1 MFDFHEKR
9 KLKGYLYSKLT
20 IVSLFLIAGFLSLS
34 VYTRFGVEREMAEK
48 RESVARELESLQT
61 QANAL
66 EAQVHGLQSERGI
79 EEEIRNRYQVSK
91 KGEQV
96 VVVLGEPTSGA
107 TSTAEASTT
116 ERATDRWWSFGW
128 W

>member
-9 KLKGYLYSKLT
+9 RLKSYLYSKPT
-20 IVSLFLIAGFLSLS
+20 IIALFVVAGFLSLS

-48 RESVARELESLQT
+48 REAVASELETLKA
-61 QANAL
+61 QASIL
-66 EAQVHGLQSERGI
+66 ESQVTHLKSERGI

-96 VVVLGEPTSGA
+96 VVVLDGEEKSS
-107 TSTAEASTT
+107 STEDTTPQAEEEESWF
-116 ERATDRWWSFGW
+116 ESLW
-128 W
+128 

>member
-9 KLKGYLYSKLT
+9 KLKSYLYSKPT
-20 IVSLFLIAGFLSLS
+20 IIALFVVAAFVSTS
-34 VYTRFGVEREMAEK
+34 VFTRFGVEREMAAK
-48 RESVARELESLQT
+48 REAVARELQDLET

-66 EAQVHGLQSERGI
+66 ESQVGRLKSERGI

-96 VVVLGEPTSGA
+96 VVVLDGTDKASN
-107 TSTAEASTT
+107 TEAVEQQEVPEESWLGT
-116 ERATDRWWSFGW
+116 WW
-128 W
+128 

>member
-9 KLKGYLYSKLT
+9 KLKSYLYSKPT
-20 IVSLFLIAGFLSLS
+20 IIALFVVAGFISLS
-34 VYTRFGVEREMAEK
+34 VYTRFGVEREMAGK
-48 RESVARELESLQT
+48 REAVAQEFETLQA

-66 EAQVHGLQSERGI
+66 ESQVERLKSERGI

-96 VVVLGEPTSGA
+96 VVVLDGA
-107 TSTAEASTT
+107 DKSSSTEALAPLAAPEESWL
-116 ERATDRWWSFGW
+116 ESLW
-128 W
+128 

>member
-9 KLKGYLYSKLT
+9 RLKSYLYSKPT
-20 IVSLFLIAGFLSLS
+20 IAILFIAAGFLSFS

-48 RESVARELESLQT
+48 REVVAQELEALKV

-66 EAQVHGLQSERGI
+66 ESQVTHLKSERGI

-96 VVVLGEPTSGA
+96 VVVLDGEEKSS
-107 TSTAEASTT
+107 STEDTTPQAEAEESWF
-116 ERATDRWWSFGW
+116 ESLW
-128 W
+128 